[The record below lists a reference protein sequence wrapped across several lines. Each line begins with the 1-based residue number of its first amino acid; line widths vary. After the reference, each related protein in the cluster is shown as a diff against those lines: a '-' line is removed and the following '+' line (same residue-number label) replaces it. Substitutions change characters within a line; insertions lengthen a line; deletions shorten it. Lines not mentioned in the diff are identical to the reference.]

1 MPAFRAPQAS
11 PFGVRGACEGP
22 NRKLSKLELLFIA
35 VAIFALA
42 CLGSLGP
49 KPDPWL
55 ETAKAELQSPAQP
68 CSNCSPEQ
76 TSDRVDRR
84 FAPTPDS
91 AAAIGA
97 MSEPSFGSEVVEH
110 NATMIPNPGN
120 LPKLIE
126 NSRKSPLLSRVRRS
140 TARRPISRLRGL
152 TRSFNAALDPP
163 FLYPSVSR
171 RAGTTKSRGG
181 LRKCLI
187 RTGRRERSRTNR
199 RLVHKG

>member
-110 NATMIPNPGN
+110 NATMIPNAGN

-126 NSRKSPLLSRVRRS
+126 NSPSEIATAKPGKEVDSSSPDITAARPNPQLQRRTRPTISIPERFSSSRYHQV
-140 TARRPISRLRGL
+140 PRG
-152 TRSFNAALDPP
+152 TEKMFDQNWQK
-163 FLYPSVSR
+163 
-171 RAGTTKSRGG
+171 RAFSYQ
-181 LRKCLI
+181 
-187 RTGRRERSRTNR
+187 
-199 RLVHKG
+199 